1 MQNVKIIATLGPA
14 SSTKKIINQL
24 VKDVSGFR
32 INFSHGTSNEW
43 EKLVKNIKEACSKEK
58 KYIALMGDLKGPSI
72 RLGQINRP
80 FQVNVNDKITF
91 KFGRKVKRG
100 IPLPVRE
107 FFEMAEEGDVILMDD
122 GNLAFKIEKTLKDEV
137 IAKALTPGTITSR
150 KAVVIRGK
158 ETPLPT
164 ITNEDLKAI
173 DFAIKNDFD
182 YIALSYVRNGKDVK
196 MLREILEEKN
206 ASEIGII
213 VKIETI
219 SGIKNLD
226 EIISK
231 TDAILIARGDLGM
244 HFPLE
249 EVPKL
254 QSKIINKGIE
264 KGKPVIVA
272 TQVLA
277 SMMKNPSPT
286 RAEVSDVALAI
297 REGVDAIMLT
307 GETAIGKYPIESVK
321 WLKRIIET
329 YSEETEQPR
338 RNIIEGDIK
347 LKFAYS
353 VVVLAESLNAKLAV
367 YTKMGRTALRI
378 SRFRPKV
385 TFYAASSNP
394 KVLRKLSIIYGIIP
408 IEVKAENYN
417 EGVEKTYQKLI
428 QMRKVGKNDIAVLTY
443 GFIEEEE
450 HTIKIKRVK

>member
-14 SSTKKIINQL
+14 SSSEYMINKL
-24 VKDVSGFR
+24 VHDVSGFR
-32 INFSHGTSNEW
+32 INFSHGSKEEW
-43 EKLVKNIKEACSKEK
+43 KKIVTHIKKACSKKEK
-58 KYIALMGDLKGPSI
+58 YLALMGDLKGPSI
-72 RLGQINRP
+72 RLGHIDPP
-80 FQVNVNDKITF
+80 FEVKVNDKITF
-91 KFGRKVKRG
+91 KFGEKTTEGV
-100 IPLPVRE
+100 PLPVKE
-107 FFEMAEEGDVILMDD
+107 FFEMTEEDDVILMDD
-122 GNLAFKIEKTLKDEV
+122 GNLAFKVEKALRNQV
-137 IAKALTPGTITSR
+137 IVRALTPGKITSR

-173 DFAIKNDFD
+173 DYAIKNDFD
-182 YIALSYVRNGKDVK
+182 YIALSYVRNGNDVK

-206 ASEIGII
+206 ASEIGIV

-219 SGIKNLD
+219 SGVKNLN
-226 EIISK
+226 EIISQS
-231 TDAILIARGDLGM
+231 DVVLIARGDLGM

-254 QSKIINKGIE
+254 QSKIIEESMKM
-264 KGKPVIVA
+264 GKPVIVA
-272 TQVLA
+272 TQILA
-277 SMMKNPSPT
+277 SMMENPSPT

-329 YSEETEQPR
+329 YSEEIGQTQRKIVED
-338 RNIIEGDIK
+338 DIK
-347 LKFAYS
+347 LKFTYS

-385 TFYAASSNP
+385 TFYAASNNP
-394 KVLRKLSIIYGIIP
+394 KVLRKLSIIYGTIP
-408 IEVKAENYN
+408 IKVKAESYV
-417 EGVEKTYQKLI
+417 EGVEKTYHELI
-428 QMRKVGKNDIAVLTY
+428 QKGKLVKNDIAVLTY